1 MSAETQ
7 SASLEAVDCTE
18 AQALVGPF
26 VDGELS
32 HDDAG
37 SLSAHLASCATCAV
51 TLKRQE
57 QLKQAV
63 RSASTV
69 TAPAHL
75 RSKILAAIAAEA
87 PPARTSGISGW
98 RLSPARWSFEGLSP
112 RAVAFS
118 AAALGMA
125 AWFAF
130 GGLTHPVVDKLLR
143 RSALHT
149 VIDDGIAL
157 HSRTLP
163 LDYTASDVGL
173 VQHWLEGNLH
183 FGVHLPRFAQHA
195 DAPQPTLLGVR
206 LSTLHARPAAM
217 IQYAVA
223 EDHGRR
229 VSLLVV
235 DDPEP
240 ELVGPARRVE
250 GRDVFV
256 SRAHGYNVATW
267 RRDEIV
273 YSLISDLDE
282 GDVLALVRA
291 AEQR

>member
-7 SASLEAVDCTE
+7 KSIEAVDCAE
-18 AQALVGPF
+18 AQALIGPF

-32 HDDAG
+32 PDDAG
-37 SLSAHLASCATCAV
+37 DLSAHLASCALCAAA
-51 TLKRQE
+51 LKSQE
-57 QLKQAV
+57 QLKAAV
-63 RSASTV
+63 RRTGSVA
-69 TAPAHL
+69 APAHL
-75 RSKILAAIAAEA
+75 RAKIQAALLEEKA
-87 PPARTSGISGW
+87 PARPGALRRFAS
-98 RLSPARWSFEGLSP
+98 ARWSFDSLSP
-112 RAVAFS
+112 RAVALS
-118 AAALGMA
+118 AAGLGMA

-130 GGLTHPVVDKLLR
+130 GGLTHPVVDKLLQ

-149 VIDDGIAL
+149 VIDDGVAL
-157 HSRTLP
+157 HARTLP

-173 VQHWLEGNLH
+173 VQRWVEGNLH
-183 FGVHLPRFAQHA
+183 FGVRLPRFAATQTG
-195 DAPQPTLLGVR
+195 PRPTLLGVR
-206 LSTLHARPAAM
+206 LSTLHERPAAM
-217 IQYAVA
+217 VQYTVP

-240 ELVGPARRVE
+240 NLVGPAHRVD
-250 GRDVFV
+250 GRDVFI
-256 SRAHGYNVATW
+256 SRAHGYNVASW

-282 GDVLALVRA
+282 NDVLALVRA